1 MLIESTALSAP
12 TLASQAFMLV
22 SLWKPILLFA
32 PFIAWAWVIATHL
45 DKHAQRFF
53 LGAEKWNAI
62 HIIMGAAALALVLF
76 IPLGGIAGFAGA
88 FVGSIIILGV
98 DILIYVS
105 IANKDERVPEAG
117 RLSID
122 MSDVAEKRE
131 AKKQAKQLGSSELLI
146 VGADKMKVMPPS
158 KESPDLAVRIGAEQI
173 VIKAIELRAS
183 QVDILP
189 ASESAYA
196 ASMLIDG
203 VRQKGDAIAAADA
216 IKIIDFWKKCAK
228 LDVEDRRRKLT
239 GKISVSWGEGTTST
253 DVKISTSGT
262 KGGMRM
268 TMIFNPSQAVRRKP
282 KDLGLL
288 DPQLKLLKEWAQLG
302 PKAGGV
308 VLVAGQPDGGRTT
321 TLYSLLKLHDAYTSN
336 IQTIEFE
343 MEDAIEGVKQIIWD
357 ASAEGPDFATTV
369 RSSLRRDP
377 DIVGICELQDVETAK
392 NVANADLERTRVYLS
407 LKADDAL
414 TAIQTYIKAVG
425 DPKLAAQGLRGVVAH
440 KLVRKLCENCK
451 VPYQPS
457 GDMLKK
463 LGLPADKVGEL
474 FKKGGQVLVRNKPEQ
489 CTLCNGLGYLGQTG
503 VFAVYEIGDEER
515 ALIAEGNLQG
525 LRSALRKSGLP
536 SIQQSALRKAVEGV
550 TSIEE
555 VTRITAP
562 KKPAAAKKSA

>member
-1 MLIESTALSAP
+1 MLIESSALSAP
-12 TLASQAFMLV
+12 TLAAQAFMLV
-22 SLWKPILLFA
+22 SVWKPILLFA
-32 PFIAWAWVIATHL
+32 PFIGWAWVIATHF
-45 DKHAQRFF
+45 DKHATRFF
-53 LGAEKWNAI
+53 LGVEKWNAI
-62 HIIMGAAALALVLF
+62 HIIMGAAALALVILM
-76 IPLGGIAGFAGA
+76 PLGGIAGFAGA
-88 FVGSIIILGV
+88 FVGTIIILGV

-117 RLSID
+117 RLSLD
-122 MSDVAEKRE
+122 MSKAAEKRD
-131 AKKQAKQLGSSELLI
+131 AKKQAKQMGSSELLI
-146 VGADKMKVMPPS
+146 VGADKTKIAPPS
-158 KESPDLAVRIGAEQI
+158 KESPDLPIRIAAEQ
-173 VIKAIELRAS
+173 VVMKAFELRAS
-183 QVDILP
+183 QIDILP

-203 VRQKGDAIAAADA
+203 VRQKGDALPAADA
-216 IKIIDFWKKCAK
+216 IKIIDFWKKCAG
-228 LDVEDRRRKLT
+228 LDIEDRRRKLT
-239 GKISVSWGEGTTST
+239 GQISVSMGEGTSST

-262 KGGMRM
+262 KGGMRL
-268 TMIFNPSQAVRRKP
+268 TMIFNPAQAVRRKP

-288 DPQLKLLKEWAQLG
+288 DPQLKLLKEWAELG

-308 VLVAGQPDGGRTT
+308 VLIAGQPDGGRTT

-343 MEDAIEGVKQIIWD
+343 MEDPIEGVKQIVWD

-392 NVANADLERTRVYLS
+392 NIANADLERTRVYLS
-407 LKADDAL
+407 MKADDAL

-440 KLVRKLCENCK
+440 KLVRKLCDNCK

-457 GDMLKK
+457 GEMLKK
-463 LGLPADKVGEL
+463 LGLPADKVSEL
-474 FKKGGQVLVRNKPEQ
+474 YKKGGQVLVRNKPEQ
-489 CTLCNGLGYLGQTG
+489 CTLCNGLGYMGQTG

-525 LRSALRKSGLP
+525 LRSAFRKSGLP
-536 SIQQSALRKAVEGV
+536 SAQQSALRKAVEGV

-562 KKPAAAKKSA
+562 KKSASAKKPA

>member
-22 SLWKPILLFA
+22 SVWKPILLFA

-105 IANKDERVPEAG
+105 IANKDERVPETG
-117 RLSID
+117 RLSLD

-158 KESPDLAVRIGAEQI
+158 KESPDLAVRIAAEQI

-203 VRQKGDAIAAADA
+203 VRQKGDAIAAGDA

-239 GKISVSWGEGTTST
+239 GKVSVSWGEGTTST

-282 KDLGLL
+282 KELGLL

-562 KKPAAAKKSA
+562 KKPAAAKKTA

>member
-22 SLWKPILLFA
+22 SVWKPILLFA

-105 IANKDERVPEAG
+105 IANKDERVPETG
-117 RLSID
+117 RLSLD

-158 KESPDLAVRIGAEQI
+158 KESPDLAVRIAAEQI

-203 VRQKGDAIAAADA
+203 VRQKGDAIAAGDA

-239 GKISVSWGEGTTST
+239 GKVSVSWGEGTTST

-282 KDLGLL
+282 KELGLL

-457 GDMLKK
+457 GDMLRK

-562 KKPAAAKKSA
+562 KKPAAAKKTA

>member
-22 SLWKPILLFA
+22 SVWKPILLFA
-32 PFIAWAWVIATHL
+32 PFVGWAWVIATHL

-62 HIIMGAAALALVLF
+62 HIIMGAAALALIVF
-76 IPLGGIAGFAGA
+76 MPIGGIAGFAGA
-88 FVGSIIILGV
+88 FIGAIIILAV
-98 DILIYVS
+98 DIIIYVS
-105 IANKDERVPEAG
+105 VANKDERVPETG
-117 RLSID
+117 RLSVD

-131 AKKQAKQLGSSELLI
+131 AKKHAKQLGSSELLI
-146 VGADKMKVMPPS
+146 VGADKVKVVPPS
-158 KESPDLAVRIGAEQI
+158 KESPDLPIRIAAEQI

-216 IKIIDFWKKCAK
+216 IKIIDFWKKCAG

-239 GKISVSWGEGTTST
+239 GKISVSMGEGTSAT
-253 DVKISTSGT
+253 DVKVSTSGT

-268 TMIFNPSQAVRRKP
+268 TMIFNPSLAVRRKP

-288 DPQLKLLKEWAQLG
+288 DPQLKLLKEWAQIG
-302 PKAGGV
+302 DKSGGV
-308 VLVAGQPDGGRTT
+308 VLIAGQSDGGRTT

-357 ASAEGPDFATTV
+357 ASADGPDFATTV

-377 DIVGICELQDVETAK
+377 DIVGICELQDVESAK
-392 NVANADLERTRVYLS
+392 NIANADLERTRVYLS

-414 TAIQTYIKAVG
+414 TAIQTYVKAVG

-440 KLVRKLCENCK
+440 KLVRKLCDNCK

-457 GDMLKK
+457 GEMLKK
-463 LGLPADKVGEL
+463 LGLPADKVSEL

-503 VFAVYEIGDEER
+503 VFAVYEIGAEER

-525 LRSALRKSGLP
+525 LRSTLRKSGLP

-562 KKPAAAKKSA
+562 KKTPSAKKTA

>member
-158 KESPDLAVRIGAEQI
+158 KESPDLAVRIAAEQI